1 MATKKD
7 ETEKERRAREA
18 REKAAKKRAF
28 VDFERVPLQQLHKRT
43 SRMQRSDAGDLPEL
57 RGSVGSELIQAD
69 LGAQPPKTKPKKK
82 RPRPRPPAPPTAAEA
97 VKATRTEGVRMG
109 EFDLDRVESAGKGK
123 PRFAVM
129 VDSKGKEH
137 PVELEP
143 GQKRPSEAQLK
154 ELRLKIGAKKKAV
167 AKSEAFTQR
176 VLERKRRHTEK
187 TGSLSKPQHPS
198 KIFVDDPD
206 VKWTKA
212 SERGGAAVWK
222 PSKSV
227 GHGPLIKI
235 STDGTVWH
243 GSDKKGWSKLASD

>member
-7 ETEKERRAREA
+7 ETEKERKAREA
-18 REKAAKKRAF
+18 REKAAKLR
-28 VDFERVPLQQLHKRT
+28 LHKPLASS

-69 LGAQPPKTKPKKK
+69 FGAQPPKTKPKKK
-82 RPRPRPPAPPTAAEA
+82 RAKKKRPKKERELTAAE
-97 VKATRTEGVRMG
+97 
-109 EFDLDRVESAGKGK
+109 
-123 PRFAVM
+123 
-129 VDSKGKEH
+129 
-137 PVELEP
+137 
-143 GQKRPSEAQLK
+143 
-154 ELRLKIGAKKKAV
+154 KKSI

-235 STDGTVWH
+235 STDGIVWH